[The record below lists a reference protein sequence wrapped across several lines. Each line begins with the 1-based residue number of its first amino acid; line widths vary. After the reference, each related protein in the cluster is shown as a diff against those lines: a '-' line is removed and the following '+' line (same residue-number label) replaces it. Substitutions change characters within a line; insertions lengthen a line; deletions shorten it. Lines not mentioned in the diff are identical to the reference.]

1 MLIEVTRVISWI
13 LIINALGIIP
23 RTIFIINVDFK
34 VQTKASLIS
43 SLVSG
48 IVGISMALF
57 GLGVW
62 SLVGQQLSR
71 QLLNTFFLCF
81 IVVGVLLGNFQLRV
95 SKKCS
100 VLALNC

>member
-1 MLIEVTRVISWI
+1 MILYIFLYLLSPAISSFFKEPVLIEVTRVISWI

-71 QLLNTFFLCF
+71 QFL
-81 IVVGVLLGNFQLRV
+81 
-95 SKKCS
+95 
-100 VLALNC
+100 